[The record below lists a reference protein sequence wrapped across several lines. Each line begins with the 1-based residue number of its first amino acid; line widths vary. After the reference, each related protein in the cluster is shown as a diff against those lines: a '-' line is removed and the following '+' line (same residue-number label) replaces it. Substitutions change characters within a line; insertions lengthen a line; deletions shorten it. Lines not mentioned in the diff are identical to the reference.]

1 MHDYIFIYIY
11 MHKVQRCRKFHPC
24 KCLDSKAWYPR
35 GIRGIPFLS
44 YFRSLIKD
52 AKKNGP
58 EKPTPKG
65 KAKAK
70 ASSKKPKA
78 KKAKEAK
85 VPKKTPKG
93 KMLKRRAAEE
103 AGNGECA
110 EPPAKPSRRRRK
122 GA

>member
-1 MHDYIFIYIY
+1 MFKAHALARSFRLCSVCRAIT
-11 MHKVQRCRKFHPC
+11 QRSACTV
-24 KCLDSKAWYPR
+24 W
-35 GIRGIPFLS
+35 FLQET
-44 YFRSLIKD
+44 
-52 AKKNGP
+52 KKGMGRVTKN
-58 EKPTPKG
+58 
-65 KAKAK
+65 
-70 ASSKKPKA
+70 